1 MGDLHPPELQDGRDV
16 GVNRALGKQGP
27 FRGRGGR
34 PCRLRDELEGRR
46 RDVAVAVVREQ
57 RNGVRQGHLQGL
69 GERLDL
75 REGGGVGLLSL
86 QLPVDGSRADPRL
99 ASRGGL
105 DAPQQDVLL
114 EPRRQLVG
122 RDELAVWPGV
132 SRAVLRQARRRAPR
146 LHGLR

>member
-1 MGDLHPPELQDGRDV
+1 MGDLYPLELQDGRDV
-16 GVNRALGKQGP
+16 GVNRALRKQGP
-27 FRGRGGR
+27 FRGRG
-34 PCRLRDELEGRR
+34 ELEGRR
-46 RDVAVAVVREQ
+46 GDVALAVVREQ

-105 DAPQQDVLL
+105 DAP
-114 EPRRQLVG
+114 
-122 RDELAVWPGV
+122 
-132 SRAVLRQARRRAPR
+132 
-146 LHGLR
+146 